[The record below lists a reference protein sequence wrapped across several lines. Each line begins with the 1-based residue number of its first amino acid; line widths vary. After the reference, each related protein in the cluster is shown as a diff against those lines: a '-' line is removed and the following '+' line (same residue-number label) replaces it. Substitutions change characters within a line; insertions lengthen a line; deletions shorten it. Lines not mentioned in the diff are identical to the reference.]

1 MDMSPTHE
9 AIVEDL
15 ADLYVIEK
23 EVRSKPARERL
34 GRMARRKTADTNGL
48 RKATAAKMLGVSVN
62 TLDKWIQRG
71 NLAVVQ
77 DAKTGRELVDIR
89 GFVPIFVKVR
99 ALRNAGQRDGI
110 LAAAISELEREDPE
124 YKKSFAELYGTS
136 LDAMA
141 ESRLKPV
148 VVPSTFGPED

>member
-1 MDMSPTHE
+1 MSTTHE

-34 GRMARRKTADTNGL
+34 GRMARRKTEGTNGL
-48 RKATAAKMLGVSVN
+48 RKTTAAKMLGVSVN

-71 NLAVVQ
+71 NLAVVR
-77 DAKTGRELVDIR
+77 DAKTGRDLVDIR
-89 GFVPIFVKVR
+89 CFVPIFVKVR

-110 LAAAISELEREDPE
+110 LAAAISELERENPA
-124 YKKSFAELYGTS
+124 YQKSFTELYGSS

-141 ESRLKPV
+141 ENHLKSV
-148 VVPSTFGPED
+148 VIPSTFGPED